1 MQEVN
6 IYDNSEIVILKKES
20 IIYKLF
26 IIITLTILI
35 TLFLLM
41 YFYSYSVNI
50 RLKGIVKDNYINITI
65 SETNLKKLT
74 GNILINEKKY
84 KVKMASISL

>member
-65 SETNLKKLT
+65 SETNT
-74 GNILINEKKY
+74 SHFNFIFFFIY
-84 KVKMASISL
+84 